1 MRPRKGGH
9 EVSNDKLFQVSAGL
23 LATADA
29 SGRFRDLS
37 PAWERTLGWSLDELR
52 SKPFIEFVHP
62 GDREATL
69 AEAAGLF
76 KGQTTTRF
84 DNRYVCKDGSYRWL
98 GWTACVDMNDAPSE
112 RRIYATALDVTS
124 DRERLSQLSET
135 AELAGVY
142 ERLFQV
148 SVGLLVTLDENGYF
162 RHANPAWER
171 TLGWLPEEMTSKPFI
186 EFVHPDD
193 REATLAEATALFQG
207 RMTIRFD
214 NRYRCKDGSYRW
226 LAWTAFMDP
235 TEDSSDRLVYGT
247 AHDVTSYRDL
257 LEQLERTLAR
267 LRDTMQAMS
276 TPLMP
281 ITDRIVVMPL
291 VGQMDSDRVSQVMSV
306 ALEGV
311 QATQVQI
318 VILDVTGLRDIDT
331 KVASALVDTAKA
343 LQLLGA
349 KTILTGIRPAVAQ
362 TLVGLGLDLAGIV
375 TKGTL
380 QSAIAFALH
389 SDQRSAALLSR

>member
-1 MRPRKGGH
+1 M
-9 EVSNDKLFQVSAGL
+9 SNEKLFQVSAGL

-29 SGRFRDLS
+29 SGRFHELS

-52 SKPFIEFVHP
+52 AKPFIEFVHP

-69 AEAAGLF
+69 AEAAELF
-76 KGQTTTRF
+76 QGHTTTRF
-84 DNRYVCKDGSYRWL
+84 DNRYQCKDGSYRWL
-98 GWTACVDMNDAPSE
+98 GWAASVDMSDAPSE

-124 DRERLSQLSET
+124 DRERLSQLSDT
-135 AELAGVY
+135 AQLVAVY
-142 ERLFQV
+142 ERLFHV
-148 SVGLLVTLDENGYF
+148 SVGLLVTLDANGYF

-171 TLGWLPEEMTSKPFI
+171 TLGWSPEEMTARPFI
-186 EFVHPDD
+186 DFVHPDD

-214 NRYRCKDGSYRW
+214 NRYRCKDGSYKW
-226 LAWTAFMDP
+226 LAWTAYMDP
-235 TEDSSDRLVYGT
+235 TEDPSSRLVYGT

-257 LEQLERTLAR
+257 LDQHERTLAR

-291 VGQMDSDRVSQVMSV
+291 VGQMDSERISQVMSV

-311 QATQVQI
+311 QSTQVQI

-349 KTILTGIRPAVAQ
+349 KTVLTGIRPAVAQ
-362 TLVGLGLDLAGIV
+362 TLVGLGLDLAGII

-389 SDQRSAALLSR
+389 SDQRSAALLSK